1 MTEPRGDAAL
11 LLAQVRYQNRIFWRT
26 PVAAFFTIVFP
37 LMFLVLFNLLFSGDR
52 IEIVGRGPL
61 SVAQFFAPALGVFA
75 AASATYTNLGIGT
88 AIARDGG
95 ILKRFRGHPIVCTDL
110 YGWPSG
116 VGGVDR
122 PAVGDADDRDRRSRL
137 RRRDP
142 GPNAPGCLLDLHS
155 RRQRLR
161 STRPGIGCV
170 RPPPATVLPPWP
182 MRRSSRWRSS
192 ATCFIPIEDP
202 PAWLETVGD
211 IFPLK
216 HFVRAFQ
223 DAFSPFTT
231 DLGFRWGHLAVMAAW
246 GVGGLVL
253 ALRFFTWEP
262 RTGDRGGRRRRP
274 PTPS

>member
-95 ILKRFRGHPIVCTDL
+95 ILKRFRGTPLSAPI
-110 YGWPSG
+110 YMGG
-116 VGGVDR
+116 RVGSAVWIALLSVTLMIAIGAVAYDVEIQVR
-122 PAVGDADDRDRRSRL
+122 TLPAALLTFIVGASAFAALGLALAAFAPTGDSAPAVA
-137 RRRDP
+137 
-142 GPNAPGCLLDLHS
+142 NA
-155 RRQRLR
+155 
-161 STRPGIGCV
+161 TI
-170 RPPPATVLPPWP
+170 LPLAFI
-182 MRRSSRWRSS
+182 SDV
-192 ATCFIPIEDP
+192 FIPIEDP

>member
-95 ILKRFRGHPIVCTDL
+95 ILKRFRGTPLSAPI
-110 YGWPSG
+110 YMGG
-116 VGGVDR
+116 RVGSAVWIALLSVTLMIAIGAVAYDVEIQVR
-122 PAVGDADDRDRRSRL
+122 TLPAALLTFIVGASAFAALGLALAAFAPTGDSAPAVA
-137 RRRDP
+137 
-142 GPNAPGCLLDLHS
+142 NA
-155 RRQRLR
+155 
-161 STRPGIGCV
+161 TI
-170 RPPPATVLPPWP
+170 LPLAFI
-182 MRRSSRWRSS
+182 SDV
-192 ATCFIPIEDP
+192 FIPIEDP

-223 DAFSPFTT
+223 DAFSPFAT

>member
-95 ILKRFRGHPIVCTDL
+95 ILKRFRGTPLSAPIYMGGRVGSAVWIALLSVTLMIAIGAVAYDVEIQVRTL
-110 YGWPSG
+110 PAAVLTFIVGASAFAALGLALAAFAPTGDSAPAVANATILPLAFISG
-116 VGGVDR
+116 V
-122 PAVGDADDRDRRSRL
+122 
-137 RRRDP
+137 
-142 GPNAPGCLLDLHS
+142 
-155 RRQRLR
+155 
-161 STRPGIGCV
+161 
-170 RPPPATVLPPWP
+170 
-182 MRRSSRWRSS
+182 
-192 ATCFIPIEDP
+192 FIPIEDP